1 MSVRRLVLSGGLL
14 LASALFMGCQARNTP
29 PVAPAAQ
36 PKLTAA
42 AVAEATDHCDPQAV
56 AAVKEAASAT
66 IEISPGASTITADD
80 AGLQLLA
87 SRKTASSVR
96 DVTVQAKWT
105 VEPAASAEIEP
116 GGYLHP
122 KTEGAITV
130 KAAFE
135 GHEATAKYT
144 LEPRSSRTWDFA
156 EDIVPILTR
165 LGCNTGSC
173 HGKADGQNGFHLSLF
188 GYDRAGDY
196 QALARDDGQR
206 RLSRIVPE
214 RACSSP
220 RRPAVRRT
228 AAGRRLEVGSP
239 EYQTLLA
246 GSATAR
252 PNAAARCTARC
263 AAHRRA
269 GHADPGEPGPRSSAS
284 SLATPTVTS
293 ATSPGW
299 PRSASTTTRPRR

>member
-105 VEPAASAEIEP
+105 VEPPP
-116 GGYLHP
+116 G
-122 KTEGAITV
+122 
-130 KAAFE
+130 
-135 GHEATAKYT
+135 
-144 LEPRSSRTWDFA
+144 
-156 EDIVPILTR
+156 
-165 LGCNTGSC
+165 
-173 HGKADGQNGFHLSLF
+173 
-188 GYDRAGDY
+188 
-196 QALARDDGQR
+196 
-206 RLSRIVPE
+206 
-214 RACSSP
+214 
-220 RRPAVRRT
+220 
-228 AAGRRLEVGSP
+228 
-239 EYQTLLA
+239 
-246 GSATAR
+246 
-252 PNAAARCTARC
+252 
-263 AAHRRA
+263 
-269 GHADPGEPGPRSSAS
+269 
-284 SLATPTVTS
+284 
-293 ATSPGW
+293 
-299 PRSASTTTRPRR
+299 